1 MSFET
6 LKYLFGILIPYLVQT
21 LLNSLKMAKK
31 KKDIDINIDTK
42 NVDIKIK
49 RKNGKFEASVD
60 TPIIDVEITKD
71 EENGLDVDVKADEN
85 APKLIGQLIARII
98 KKSRG

>member
-1 MSFET
+1 
-6 LKYLFGILIPYLVQT
+6 
-21 LLNSLKMAKK
+21 MAKK

-49 RKNGKFEASVD
+49 RKDGKFEAHLD
-60 TPIIDVEITKD
+60 TPVIDVEVTKD
-71 EENGLDVDVKADEN
+71 EENGLDVDVTADEK
-85 APKLIGQLIARII
+85 APRVLGQIIARII

>member
-6 LKYLFGILIPYLVQT
+6 LKYIFGILLPIYLQT
-21 LLNSLKMAKK
+21 LLNSLKMARK

-71 EENGLDVDVKADEN
+71 EENGLDVDVTADEK
-85 APKLIGQLIARII
+85 APKILGQLIARII

>member
-1 MSFET
+1 
-6 LKYLFGILIPYLVQT
+6 
-21 LLNSLKMAKK
+21 MAKK

-71 EENGLDVDVKADEN
+71 EENGTDVDVTVDEK
-85 APKLIGQLIARII
+85 APKILGQLIARII

>member
-1 MSFET
+1 
-6 LKYLFGILIPYLVQT
+6 
-21 LLNSLKMAKK
+21 MAKK

-42 NVDIKIK
+42 NVDIKIT
-49 RKNGKFEASVD
+49 RKNGNFEASVD

-71 EENGLDVDVKADEN
+71 EDNGTDVDVTVDEK
-85 APKLIGQLIARII
+85 APKILGQLIARII

>member
-1 MSFET
+1 
-6 LKYLFGILIPYLVQT
+6 
-21 LLNSLKMAKK
+21 MAKK

-49 RKNGKFEASVD
+49 RKDGKFEASVD

-71 EENGLDVDVKADEN
+71 EENGTDVDVTVDEK
-85 APKLIGQLIARII
+85 APKILGQLIARII

>member
-1 MSFET
+1 
-6 LKYLFGILIPYLVQT
+6 
-21 LLNSLKMAKK
+21 MAKK

-60 TPIIDVEITKD
+60 TPIIDVEVTKD
-71 EENGLDVDVKADEN
+71 EENGLDVDVKADEQ
-85 APKLIGQLIARII
+85 APKILGQIITRII

>member
-1 MSFET
+1 
-6 LKYLFGILIPYLVQT
+6 
-21 LLNSLKMAKK
+21 MAKK

-71 EENGLDVDVKADEN
+71 EENGLDVDVKADEK
-85 APKLIGQLIARII
+85 APKILGQIIARII

>member
-71 EENGLDVDVKADEN
+71 EENGLDVDVKADEK
-85 APKLIGQLIARII
+85 APKILGQIISRII
-98 KKSRG
+98 KKRRG

>member
-1 MSFET
+1 
-6 LKYLFGILIPYLVQT
+6 
-21 LLNSLKMAKK
+21 MAKK

-49 RKNGKFEASVD
+49 RKDGKFEASVD

-71 EENGLDVDVKADEN
+71 EENGTDVEVTVDEK
-85 APKLIGQLIARII
+85 APKILGQLIARII

>member
-1 MSFET
+1 
-6 LKYLFGILIPYLVQT
+6 
-21 LLNSLKMAKK
+21 MAKK

-71 EENGLDVDVKADEN
+71 EENGTDVDVTVDEK
-85 APKLIGQLIARII
+85 APKLLGQLIARII

>member
-1 MSFET
+1 
-6 LKYLFGILIPYLVQT
+6 
-21 LLNSLKMAKK
+21 MAKK